1 MVVRMEENK
10 TSRCGA
16 PSPAYFAVLLR
27 LPTAERVFKASVKLE
42 AKRSRNGAFAF
53 TDTIKYVDHGF
64 FTDSP
69 YVSVANDLFGRWKE
83 EVTFR
88 ENGIN

>member
-42 AKRSRNGAFAF
+42 AKRSRNAFAF
-53 TDTIKYVDHGF
+53 PDTIKYVDHGF
-64 FTDSP
+64 
-69 YVSVANDLFGRWKE
+69 
-83 EVTFR
+83 
-88 ENGIN
+88 